1 MRTCIA
7 FCATLLCAVLLTA
20 YEKPVAVDPD
30 RPEPIATQ
38 LGAPMEPKILIVY
51 FSRSG
56 NTESVAAL
64 IASKL
69 NADSEKL
76 SEQGTDWSGVWGWIK
91 AGRAAW
97 KEESTSIEKLKKEP
111 KDYDLVVI
119 GTPVWAWNLTPAVRS
134 FLTVYKD
141 DLKKVAFFAT
151 EGGSG
156 HEKAFKNMETLAGK
170 APVAT
175 AFVLEKECKDPAKAD
190 EKAKA
195 FVAEIKKALGIGSL

>member
-1 MRTCIA
+1 MLFKQMTL
-7 FCATLLCAVLLTA
+7 FCATLLCAAVMTA
-20 YEKPVAVDPD
+20 EEAAAQAVTPT
-30 RPEPIATQ
+30 EGGTAMAPI
-38 LGAPMEPKILIVY
+38 EPKILVVY

-56 NTESVAAL
+56 NTETVAKELTA
-64 IASKL
+64 KL
-69 NADSEKL
+69 KADSEKL
-76 SEQGTDWSGVWGWIK
+76 VEQGTDWEGVWGYIK
-91 AGRAAW
+91 AGKAAW
-97 KEESTSIEKLKKEP
+97 QETATSIEKLKKEP

-119 GTPVWAWNLTPAVRS
+119 GTPVWAWNMTPAVRS

-175 AFVLEKECKDPAKAD
+175 AFVLQKECADPAKIA
-190 EKAKA
+190 EKIAPFA
-195 FVAEIKKALGIGSL
+195 AAIKKALGIGSL

>member
-1 MRTCIA
+1 M
-7 FCATLLCAVLLTA
+7 
-20 YEKPVAVDPD
+20 
-30 RPEPIATQ
+30 EPK
-38 LGAPMEPKILIVY
+38 EPKILVVY

-56 NTESVAAL
+56 NTESVASL

-76 SEQGTDWSGVWGWIK
+76 IEQGTDWEGVWGYLK
-91 AGRAAW
+91 AGKAAW
-97 KEESTSIEKLKKEP
+97 QETATSIEKLKKNP

-119 GTPVWAWNLTPAVRS
+119 GTPIWAWNMTPAIRS

-156 HEKAFKNMETLAGK
+156 HEKAFKNMETLTGK

-175 AFVLEKECKDPAKAD
+175 AAVLEKEVKKGDTMR
-190 EKAKA
+190 EK
-195 FVAEIKKALGIGSL
+195 VATLATEIKKALGISSSL